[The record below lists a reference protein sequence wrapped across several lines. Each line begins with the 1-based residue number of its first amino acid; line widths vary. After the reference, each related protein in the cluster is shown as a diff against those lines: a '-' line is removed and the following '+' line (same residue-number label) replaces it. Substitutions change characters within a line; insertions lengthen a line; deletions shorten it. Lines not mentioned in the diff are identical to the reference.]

1 MDIPIALVLLFQV
14 VVILAFSRVV
24 RRLFVPLGQPAVVGE
39 MAAGL
44 MLGPSCFGWLMPRA
58 AAALFA
64 PNTLPALSALSQVG
78 LVLFMFLVGLRLDS
92 PHVDARRRLAIVTSA
107 TSIAVPFVLGSL
119 VAVAVH
125 ERLSLPGVGRLPF
138 ALFIG
143 TAMSITAFPVLARIL
158 IDHRLLTT
166 EIGVVAIACAA
177 FDDVTGWMILSGVT
191 ALVHATDLQGFIA
204 RIVLFAGYLGAMIA
218 IVRPALRWFAQ
229 RRGPRFGCHHSIAGR
244 ARAVRCLFRRPDD
257 AQGSARRAGLRR
269 AHRAGDGDAAGA
281 AVFCVHWSAH
291 VGATHRQRGVVA

>member
-1 MDIPIALVLLFQV
+1 MILVLLPQV

-92 PHVDARRRLAIVTSA
+92 PHLDARRRVAIVTSA
-107 TSIAVPFVLGSL
+107 TSIAVPFVLGTL
-119 VAVAVH
+119 LAVAVH

-166 EIGVVAIACAA
+166 EVGVVAIACAA

-191 ALVHATDLQGFIA
+191 ALVHATDLQAFIA

-218 IVRPALRWFAQ
+218 IVRPALRWFAH
-229 RRGPRFGCHHSIAGR
+229 RRGPRFGESEALAIGLLVM
-244 ARAVRCLFRRPDD
+244 AVSAVTTQSLGVHALFG
-257 AQGSARRAGLRR
+257 AFFAGLMMPGKRTSSGCSSSGSR
-269 AHRAGDGDAAGA
+269 A
-281 AVFCVHWSAH
+281 
-291 VGATHRQRGVVA
+291 